1 MGTGRRVVG
10 ISVIRRLPYLR
21 KRPTLRPVIASSEFG
36 SPVSLTVWR
45 NVPLDKDSEMSIGY
59 FVGLGDKTTCGGEVL
74 DGDSSVNLYGLLHAC
89 EGDRVT
95 CGRNGETYRIV
106 GGVSHINSR
115 GRRMAGT
122 LDSFSGCPCQATF
135 IPSVHTA
142 TYSNKGYE
150 APATSRP
157 IASQP
162 SAYGPSPAS
171 AASAVN
177 GLTGEEPGFYI
188 VPNSMSR
195 EALESLLFPVPDPAV
210 MRRFQ
215 ALNPKTSNVK
225 AGSMIVLSDP
235 NNTSCT
241 YQEAQLM
248 QAAQQVEAALDPL
261 TPDEA
266 DFLYRHGAEIA
277 SFIGHTS
284 SWLGVSAVVM
294 ERHLSNLRDTLQA
307 IERLHQQSYR
317 QHGHLQSPQF
327 FADRQQ
333 LLKQLDAHLLN
344 STRLRGQTTLGDHP
358 KLKTALGISSRS
370 LVHHWDKAGGP
381 GQMPGYAAHVEAVSR
396 ATKYMKTGGYI
407 GIGLGGVSSLLAIQ
421 QVCNGDSGEACKRI
435 KFTEAGKFGLS
446 TALGAFS
453 GWAAGAASAPVCL
466 GIGVATG
473 GIGGVVCVAAL
484 VGAGAWAGTT
494 AGGIGGEYI
503 GEMIYEAIQP

>member
-1 MGTGRRVVG
+1 
-10 ISVIRRLPYLR
+10 
-21 KRPTLRPVIASSEFG
+21 
-36 SPVSLTVWR
+36 
-45 NVPLDKDSEMSIGY
+45 MSIGY

-106 GGVSHINSR
+106 GGISHINSR

-210 MRRFQ
+210 MRKFQ

-284 SWLGVSAVVM
+284 TWLGVSAVVM
-294 ERHLSNLRDTLQA
+294 DTHLANLRNTLQA
-307 IERLHQQSYR
+307 IERLHREQYR
-317 QHGHLQSPQF
+317 QHGHLKSPQF
-327 FADRQQ
+327 FAERQR
-333 LLKQLDAHLLN
+333 LLVQLDAHLLN

-370 LVHHWDKAGGP
+370 LMHHWDKAGGP
-381 GQMPGYAAHVEAVSR
+381 GQIPGYYAHVEAVSR
-396 ATKYMKTGGYI
+396 ATQYMKMGGYI
-407 GIGLGGVSSLLAIQ
+407 GIGIGGVASVLAVQ
-421 QVCNGDSGEACKRI
+421 QVCNGGSAQACEKI

-446 TALGAFS
+446 TVGGVAG
-453 GWAAGAASAPVCL
+453 GWASGIASVPICL
-466 GIGVATG
+466 AIGVATG
-473 GIGGVVCVAAL
+473 GIGGVVCVAAI
-484 VGAGAWAGTT
+484 VGTGAWAGTT
-494 AGGIGGEYI
+494 VGGLGGEFI
-503 GEMIYEAIQP
+503 GEKIYEASQP